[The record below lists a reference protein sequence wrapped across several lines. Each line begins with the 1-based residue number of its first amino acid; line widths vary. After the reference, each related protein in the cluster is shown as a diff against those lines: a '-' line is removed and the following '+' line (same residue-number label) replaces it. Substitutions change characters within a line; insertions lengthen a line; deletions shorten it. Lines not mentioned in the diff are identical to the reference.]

1 MKLLQKEYPFKAGHP
16 GQGVFS
22 SNVQTFHDA
31 EIKKIMRRPK
41 TTEKVVNHEAAFR
54 PSCKNR
60 VKDFSYPEHQSD
72 YPPNKMKKTSFKKG

>member
-22 SNVQTFHDA
+22 SNVQTYHDA

-41 TTEKVVNHEAAFR
+41 TT
-54 PSCKNR
+54 
-60 VKDFSYPEHQSD
+60 
-72 YPPNKMKKTSFKKG
+72 